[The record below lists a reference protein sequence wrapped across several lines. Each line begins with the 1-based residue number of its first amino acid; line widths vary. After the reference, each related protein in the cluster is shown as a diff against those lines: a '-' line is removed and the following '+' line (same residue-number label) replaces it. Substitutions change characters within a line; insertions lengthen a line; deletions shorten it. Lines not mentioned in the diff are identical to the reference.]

1 MTIRYTNGYT
11 FEGTLL
17 SRTEQSLRLM
27 TQGSEDVLEFTSTNG
42 VWVAE
47 DSEPVQVEFAYA
59 PKSEAPQPKEED
71 CICSH
76 ELAAE
81 LIHLL
86 FAGENQPEVAPLNE
100 PKAPPVY
107 RQMV

>member
-1 MTIRYTNGYT
+1 MIIRYTNGYT

-17 SRTEQSLRLM
+17 SRTEQSLRVM
-27 TQGSEDVLEFTSTNG
+27 TQGSEDVLEFTLTNG
-42 VWVAE
+42 GWVGE
-47 DSEPVQVEFAYA
+47 DCEPVQVEFAYA

-76 ELAAE
+76 ELAAQ
-81 LIHLL
+81 LIHRL
-86 FAGENQPEVAPLNE
+86 FAGENETEVAPA
-100 PKAPPVY
+100 KKAMAPPVL